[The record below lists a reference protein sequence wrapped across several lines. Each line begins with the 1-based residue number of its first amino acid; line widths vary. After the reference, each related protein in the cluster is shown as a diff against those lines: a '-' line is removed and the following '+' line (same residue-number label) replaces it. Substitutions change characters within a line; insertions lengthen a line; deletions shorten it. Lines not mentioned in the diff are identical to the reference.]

1 MLRRGEGEI
10 DGGEEGGMD
19 GWREGEYKR
28 EKRTGRMLSRGEG
41 EAGRRTGGGGE
52 IGLNE
57 GREGGREQRS
67 VKPCRLILRP
77 VI

>member
-1 MLRRGEGEI
+1 
-10 DGGEEGGMD
+10 
-19 GWREGEYKR
+19 
-28 EKRTGRMLSRGEG
+28 MLSRGEG
-41 EAGRRTGGGGE
+41 EAGEEGE
-52 IGLNE
+52 TGLNG